1 MDPCVLVINAGSSSL
16 KAAVFEAGSPANE
29 PVPLWAGQRS
39 WQPGRWQEAA
49 PNPRQLADAVEAA
62 LHPWLPE
69 VLAPWRDRLQL
80 VAHRVVHGGLRFTAP
95 TLITAEVRRQ
105 IAAMAD
111 LAPLHNAVALAVID
125 WLESRS
131 GPWQPPMR
139 QWACFDTAFHS
150 SLSEVEHSYAL
161 PARWRELGL
170 RRFGFHGL
178 NHQHLAET
186 VTALLR
192 EQGHSDD
199 ELLRVRLISAHLG
212 AGCSLCAIAGGR
224 SQATTMGFTPLD
236 GLVMAT
242 RSGSVDP
249 GLLLHL
255 LGQRG
260 LSVADLDEGLN
271 HHSGLLGLS
280 GLSGDMRTLRQAAAQ
295 GHRGAILAIAVFST
309 RLLQAIGAMA
319 AVLRGVDVIAL
330 SGGIG
335 ENDAELAALLQRE
348 LAWLGPFR
356 LLQIPAAEELQIAR
370 QCLNAQALP
379 HR

>member
-1 MDPCVLVINAGSSSL
+1 MPPCVLVLNAGSSSI
-16 KAAVFEAGSPANE
+16 KAAVLATTGTPAGSTGE
-29 PVPLWAGQRS
+29 ELTLLWSGHRTWSPQVDD
-39 WQPGRWQEAA
+39 
-49 PNPRQLADAVEAA
+49 PRQLAEAVEAA
-62 LHPWLPE
+62 LRPWLPE
-69 VLAPWRDRLQL
+69 AVAVWRDRLEL
-80 VAHRVVHGGLRFTAP
+80 VGHRVVHGGLHFAAP
-95 TLITAEVRRQ
+95 TLVTAQVRQQ
-105 IAAMAD
+105 IAAMNT

-125 WLESRS
+125 WVETWS
-131 GPWQPPMR
+131 GQWQRPVS

-150 SLSEVEHSYAL
+150 SLSEAEHTYAL
-161 PARWRELGL
+161 PAQWRRLGL

-186 VTALLR
+186 VSALLR
-192 EQGHSDD
+192 EEGHND
-199 ELLRVRLISAHLG
+199 ERLGTVRLISAHLG

-224 SQATTMGFTPLD
+224 SRATTMGFTPLD

-255 LGQRG
+255 LDEHG
-260 LSVADLDEGLN
+260 LSVTDLSAGL
-271 HHSGLLGLS
+271 HHQSGLLGLS
-280 GLSGDMRTLRQAAAQ
+280 ELSGDMRALRQAAAQ
-295 GHRGAILAIAVFST
+295 GHRGASLAIAVFSA
-309 RLLQAIGAMA
+309 RLLHGIGAMA

-335 ENDAELAALLQRE
+335 ENDAELAAMLHSE

-356 LLQIPAAEELQIAR
+356 LLQIPADEERQIAR
-370 QCLNAQALP
+370 QCLNAQALS

>member
-29 PVPLWAGQRS
+29 PVALWAGQRS
-39 WQPGRWQEAA
+39 WQPAA
-49 PNPRQLADAVEAA
+49 HNPRQLADAVEAA
-62 LHPWLPE
+62 LHPWLPQ

-95 TLITAEVRRQ
+95 TLITAEVRQQ
-105 IAAMAD
+105 IAAMAAQ
-111 LAPLHNAVALAVID
+111 APLHNAVALAVID
-125 WLESRS
+125 WLETTT
-131 GPWQPPMR
+131 GPWHPPMP

-150 SLSEVEHSYAL
+150 SLSEVEHTYAL

-199 ELLRVRLISAHLG
+199 QLLRVRLISAHLG

-249 GLLLHL
+249 GVLLHL
-255 LGQRG
+255 LGQHG

-280 GLSGDMRTLRQAAAQ
+280 GLSGDMRALRQAAAQ
-295 GHRGAILAIAVFST
+295 GHRGATLAIAVFST

-335 ENDAELAALLQRE
+335 ENDAELAALLHSE

-370 QCLNAQALP
+370 QCFNAQALR
-379 HR
+379 H